1 MPRTS
6 RPSSKP
12 KTPSRRGAPA
22 RKSVPASKP
31 SRPRRTATSSEARA
45 LAPPPPRPGRAKPNT
60 VKNVPKAKAPRAKAP
75 RVTRTAEE
83 LAGPH
88 YLYGVVRA
96 EGPLDFGPIGLGMPP
111 AHVHTVR
118 EGVLVALVSAA
129 PARVVDP
136 TRANLLAHQRA
147 AEVVLREHT
156 LLPVAFGTVLG
167 SEAEVR
173 GLLRSSQDA
182 LARALKSL
190 EGKVELGLKV
200 LYHREHLARRME
212 MEDPSL
218 RRRES
223 EAEAE
228 HERRLGHAVEMRA
241 ALDMAAMQEGLRPLA
256 SATRTDAPVG
266 ERMLLNA
273 SFLVARD
280 EVAAFEARVR
290 MLAAR
295 SDLYAFRF
303 TGPWAPYSFVD
314 VRLGL
319 DDSQAPPASRP
330 AG

>member
-6 RPSSKP
+6 RPTSKS

-22 RKSVPASKP
+22 RKTAPASKP
-31 SRPRRTATSSEARA
+31 SRRTATSSEAR
-45 LAPPPPRPGRAKPNT
+45 PPAAPPRPGRAKRNT
-60 VKNVPKAKAPRAKAP
+60 VKNVPKAKAPRAKDP
-75 RVTRTAEE
+75 RITRTPEE

-88 YLYGVVRA
+88 YLHGVVRA
-96 EGPLDFGPIGLGMPP
+96 EGPLDFGAIGLGMPP
-111 AHVHTVR
+111 AHVHAVR
-118 EGVLVALVSAA
+118 EGGLVALVSAV

-173 GLLRSSQDA
+173 GFLRASQDV
-182 LARALKSL
+182 LTGVLKAL

-212 MEDPSL
+212 LEDPSL
-218 RRRES
+218 RRREN
-223 EAEAE
+223 ETEAE

-273 SFLVARD
+273 AFLVARD
-280 EVAAFEARVR
+280 EVPAFEARVR

-314 VRLGL
+314 MRLGL
-319 DDSQAPPASRP
+319 DGGGQVPPASRP

>member
-6 RPSSKP
+6 RPSSKS
-12 KTPSRRGAPA
+12 KTPSRRGTPA
-22 RKSVPASKP
+22 RKSAPASKP
-31 SRPRRTATSSEARA
+31 SRRATAASEARA
-45 LAPPPPRPGRAKPNT
+45 PAPPPPRPGRAKRNT
-60 VKNVPKAKAPRAKAP
+60 VKNAPKAKAPRAKATHL
-75 RVTRTAEE
+75 TRTPEE

-88 YLYGVVRA
+88 YLHGVVRA
-96 EGPLDFGPIGLGMPP
+96 EGPLDFGAIGLGMPP
-111 AHVHTVR
+111 ARVHAVR
-118 EGVLVALVSAA
+118 EGSLVALVSAA

-173 GLLRSSQDA
+173 GFLRASQDV
-182 LARALKSL
+182 LTQVLKAL
-190 EGKVELGLKV
+190 EGKVEMGLKV

-212 MEDPSL
+212 MEDSSL
-218 RRRES
+218 RRRENES
-223 EAEAE
+223 EAE

-256 SATRTDAPVG
+256 RATRTDAPVG

-273 SFLVARD
+273 AFLVARD
-280 EVAAFEARVR
+280 ELPAFEARVR

-319 DDSQAPPASRP
+319 DGVGQAPPASRP